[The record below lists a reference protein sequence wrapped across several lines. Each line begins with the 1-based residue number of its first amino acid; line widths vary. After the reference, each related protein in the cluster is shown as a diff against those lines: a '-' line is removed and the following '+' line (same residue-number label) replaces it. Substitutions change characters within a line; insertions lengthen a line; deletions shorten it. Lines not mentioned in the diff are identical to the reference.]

1 MAFQRG
7 DIIMVY
13 FDLPYSE
20 SSDSHPAII
29 ISNDDVFEQDGLYI
43 CVMMSS
49 TTKNIDK
56 YSFEVTQEMLVNK
69 NNKDYSQVRCHLI
82 TNVDQESIRGGK
94 INSMKKNSVDQ
105 LVIRIS
111 DITLSV

>member
-1 MAFQRG
+1 MAYQRG

-20 SSDSHPAII
+20 TSDSHPAVI

-43 CVMMSS
+43 CVMMTSS
-49 TTKNIDK
+49 KHIDK
-56 YSFEVTQEMLVNK
+56 YSFEVTQEMLVNQ
-69 NNKDYSQVRCHLI
+69 NNKDFSQVRCHLI
-82 TNVDQESIRGGK
+82 TNVEHDAVKGGK

-111 DITLSV
+111 DVTLSV

>member
-20 SSDSHPAII
+20 SSDSHPAVI

-43 CVMMSS
+43 CVMTSS
-49 TTKNIDK
+49 TT
-56 YSFEVTQEMLVNK
+56 
-69 NNKDYSQVRCHLI
+69 
-82 TNVDQESIRGGK
+82 
-94 INSMKKNSVDQ
+94 
-105 LVIRIS
+105 
-111 DITLSV
+111 